1 MCSVII
7 TKLIDC
13 FFICYNNNNI
23 VIIIFLQ
30 ASNQG
35 ALRLY
40 ERLGFLRDEKMMRYY
55 LNSGD
60 AYRLKLF
67 VDPIVTESRDEIAT
81 AANTTTATTI
91 ENDKNVDDDVANEPT
106 ITSNESSG
114 SMIMTSNNS
123 NVTSND
129 SSDNNFINDVGN
141 DVVNAIAAVSIV
153 ETESDRIN

>member
-1 MCSVII
+1 
-7 TKLIDC
+7 
-13 FFICYNNNNI
+13 
-23 VIIIFLQ
+23 
-30 ASNQG
+30 
-35 ALRLY
+35 
-40 ERLGFLRDEKMMRYY
+40 MRYY

-114 SMIMTSNNS
+114 SMIMTSNNNS
-123 NVTSND
+123 DETSN
-129 SSDNNFINDVGN
+129 SSSNNNVINDVGN